1 MQKKSN
7 IPKIDRRTSA
17 NIEVTRKDLLML
29 FNAINAPGVDNK
41 AQVNILGY
49 VDEVIDNS
57 PSADP
62 AHDKSL
68 FLRLF
73 PKGWQES
80 SYHERRNMGEII
92 QCIRAGQSIEE
103 IHAHFEQAWK
113 KWRVKNEEKERNA
126 PEPRNKLS
134 SEWRY
139 WKLRQMERALR
150 GESGREAQ
158 RTARREFKQIARE
171 AIAIAAFDSYHAQK
185 MLPDFIVAIQQK
197 GRVSK

>member
-1 MQKKSN
+1 
-7 IPKIDRRTSA
+7 
-17 NIEVTRKDLLML
+17 ML
-29 FNAINAPGVDNK
+29 FNAINSPGVDNK

-92 QCIRAGQSIEE
+92 QRIRAGQAIEE
-103 IHAHFEQAWK
+103 IHERFEQAWAK
-113 KWRVKNEEKERNA
+113 SRAEAEEKERSA

-134 SEWRY
+134 GEWRY

-171 AIAIAAFDSYHAQK
+171 AIAIAALDSYHAQT

-197 GRVSK
+197 GRVS